1 MTPESVGISKTKLN
15 LTSRSGRHVIKH
27 RMESLGYQESDYE
40 LESLYNDFLT
50 LADKKG
56 QVFDDDLEA
65 LVFNIRQQGQQDF
78 YRLQTLNV
86 QSGGSEFSTSSIK
99 LAKGDE
105 NQIVSATGN
114 GPVDALY
121 RAIKQAADIDFEVSD
136 YKISNKGEGE
146 DGLGKADIVVAW
158 QGRNFHGYGLDTDV
172 IKASGYALVNALN
185 GIHRAMTVAELKTE
199 RKADGIKA
207 AASDNKIQSKRA

>member
-27 RMESLGYQESDYE
+27 RMESLGYQKSDYE
-40 LESLYNDFLT
+40 IETLYADFLA

-65 LVFNIRQQGQQDF
+65 LLFNIQQQDQQDF
-78 YRLQTLNV
+78 YRLLTLNV
-86 QSGGSEFSTSSIK
+86 QCGGSEFATSSIK
-99 LAKGDE
+99 LAIGDDDK
-105 NQIVSATGN
+105 IVSTTGN

-121 RAIKQAADIDFEVSD
+121 RAIKKAIDIEFEVSD

-146 DGLGKADIVVAW
+146 DGLGKADIVVSW

-172 IKASGYALVNALN
+172 IKASGHALVNALN
-185 GIHRAMTVAELKTE
+185 GIHRAITIAELKNELKTDFKKE
-199 RKADGIKA
+199 AAIDG
-207 AASDNKIQSKRA
+207 QSQI